1 MRKCCGALGLRIF
14 VTFWIQNGSETS
26 IILLI
31 CLSPSGCESCG
42 FSTHEMGWKG
52 IGRRPVVL
60 ASVGLNWR
68 GSLLSGT
75 ESLRFRGHPVLGETC
90 LISEEAL

>member
-1 MRKCCGALGLRIF
+1 MAHLVYGSLLRF
-14 VTFWIQNGSETS
+14 
-26 IILLI
+26 
-31 CLSPSGCESCG
+31 G
-42 FSTHEMGWKG
+42 FRGSTHEMGWKG

-75 ESLRFRGHPVLGETC
+75 ESLRFRGHPVLGETY